1 MTCPGDVLVGLAAL
15 MQPGIL
21 IVDED
26 RHFAEELTAA
36 LQSSGYAVH
45 LETDG
50 RCGLQAARAL
60 EPLLVILEINLR
72 DGDGLQICRELK
84 ADSRLSAIP
93 VVIVTTRTS
102 EMDQIAGLS
111 VGADDYVAKPVSLP
125 LLMHRLQA
133 ILRRKDVAA
142 EVPEQLSHLSI
153 AMSRR
158 FHSVTADGTPVELT
172 PTEFLLLWTMMTRP
186 GRPFGRHEL
195 MEYARGQNTMA
206 LERTV
211 DVHIKSMRKKLGEIG
226 RIIETVRGVGY
237 RIAQG

>member
-26 RHFAEELTAA
+26 RRFAEELTAA
-36 LQSSGYAVH
+36 LQSFGHSVH

-84 ADSRLSAIP
+84 GDPRLSATP

-111 VGADDYVAKPVSLP
+111 LGADDYVGKPVSLP

-133 ILRRKDVAA
+133 ILRRRDLAA
-142 EVPEQLSHLSI
+142 EVPEQLNHLSI
-153 AMSRR
+153 KMSRR
-158 FHSVTADGTPVELT
+158 FHSVTADGTLVDLT

-186 GRPFGRHEL
+186 GRPFSRHEL